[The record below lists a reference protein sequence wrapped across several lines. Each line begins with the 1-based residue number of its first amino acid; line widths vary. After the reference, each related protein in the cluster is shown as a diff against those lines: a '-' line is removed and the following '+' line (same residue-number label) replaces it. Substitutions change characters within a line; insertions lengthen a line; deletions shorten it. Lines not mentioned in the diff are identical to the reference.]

1 MLAGVATGNWN
12 LKQADGLSRRGR
24 MAPSETAGQA
34 TVFRGGPQF
43 GTSSASWSE
52 VAGRGP
58 SQTPLMV
65 LEVELGDW
73 QRLGPAGD

>member
-1 MLAGVATGNWN
+1 MVAGVATGNWN
-12 LKQADGLSRRGR
+12 LKQANDLSRRGR

-52 VAGRGP
+52 GGRLRAIPDSFNGSWGGAGGLAEAWP
-58 SQTPLMV
+58 S
-65 LEVELGDW
+65 
-73 QRLGPAGD
+73 R